1 MADRQGTVSGKAM
14 LVPFQTLDDELFN
27 TSNLT
32 SRDRVKISL
41 PLVLVET
48 DAGPVTG
55 GKRQRVDARVPN
67 WLRVVFCYSGSTYG
81 PWEKLP
87 RNTFVAVSVV
97 PETGQIVDVGIA
109 AAEAEYEQY
118 REVAVKYWKLTE
130 APLAPVRTVAS
141 LPGRA
146 PKFLKSLVR
155 ELKDVAGE
163 IRHLGDTGPS
173 DPHAYDEKE
182 LEQIRRNADQVGLSL
197 RNKPKELEKFR
208 QSALSAGDI
217 VADRVKADPRHAQ
230 ELEVFLD
237 MNLRYGAITEEEAGA
252 WRARGGLGD

>member
-1 MADRQGTVSGKAM
+1 MADRQGTVPGKAM
-14 LVPFQTLDDELFN
+14 LVPHQAVDTEFN

-48 DAGPVTG
+48 DAGPVPDA
-55 GKRQRVDARVPN
+55 KRQRVDARVPN
-67 WLRVVFCYSGSTYG
+67 WLRVIFYYAGSTYG

-87 RNTFVAVSVV
+87 RNTFVAVSVI
-97 PETGQIVDVGIA
+97 PETGQIVDVDVA
-109 AAEAEYEQY
+109 AAETEYEPY

-130 APLAPVRTVAS
+130 APLAPVRSVAS

-146 PKFLKSLVR
+146 PKFLRNLV
-155 ELKDVAGE
+155 EEVKDLGND
-163 IRHLGDTGPS
+163 IRSIGDTGPGE
-173 DPHAYDEKE
+173 PHIYDEKE
-182 LEQIRRNADQVGLSL
+182 LEQIRRTSDQVGLSF
-197 RNKPKELEKFR
+197 RNKPEELAKFR
-208 QSALSAGDI
+208 QNALSAGDSI
-217 VADRVKADPRHAQ
+217 ADRVKADPRHAQ

-252 WRARGGLGD
+252 WRARSGLGA